1 MRGMSDEN
9 DATKKLLG
17 AGFKR
22 PWPELN
28 FYRAGAFVK
37 RFLPRVG
44 KIAPG
49 SLIGPT
55 PFEKTGIE
63 AYRNNSSMAVC
74 TIGW

>member
-1 MRGMSDEN
+1 MTRRRNFFGE
-9 DATKKLLG
+9 
-17 AGFKR
+17 GFKR

-28 FYRAGAFVK
+28 FYMAGAFVK
-37 RFLPRVG
+37 LFLPGMG

-63 AYRNNSSMAVC
+63 AYRNSSSMAVC